1 MGLEAVELAL
11 ARLYTDDRL
20 RARFF
25 AEPERVAVEIGLA
38 PEDAERL
45 LAVDRSRIELFA
57 ESLRIKRFGEVR
69 RLVPRTLAAIGEE
82 ALRERFFEFARDFT
96 PEGVHKHHADALA
109 FAAHLTPSLDAARF
123 DAAVLGLFHRLDGR
137 SAVARTGPAVA
148 LVRLDGRRALL
159 LRARRS
165 ARFRVVRLI

>member
-20 RARFF
+20 RASFF
-25 AEPERVAVEIGLA
+25 ADPERVAAAIGLA
-38 PEDAERL
+38 PEDAARL
-45 LAVDRSRIELFA
+45 LAVDRTRIERFA
-57 ESLRIKRFGEVR
+57 ESLKIKRFGEVR
-69 RLVPRTLAAIGEE
+69 RLVPRMLAALGEE
-82 ALRERFFEFARDFT
+82 ALRERFFAFTSGFT

-109 FAAHLTPSLDAARF
+109 FAAHLTPTLDAARL

-137 SAVARTGPAVA
+137 SAVARAGPAVA
-148 LVRLDGRRALL
+148 LVRMDGRRALL

-165 ARFRVVRLI
+165 SRFRFVRLP